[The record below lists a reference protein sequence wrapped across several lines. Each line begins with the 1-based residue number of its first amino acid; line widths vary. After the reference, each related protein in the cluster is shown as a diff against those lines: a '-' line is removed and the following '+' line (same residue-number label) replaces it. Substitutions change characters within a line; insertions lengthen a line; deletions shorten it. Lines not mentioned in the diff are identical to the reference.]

1 MCQFASSWFK
11 GSHSTWLEYSV
22 EKDAAYCLCCYLF
35 KNEFVYEPTGDF
47 YASKGFRGWNKALER
62 FRLHVDKVNS
72 VLHKCY
78 NKMLDLSNRR
88 QSIQVVL
95 DKHSEK
101 SKSEYRMRLEA
112 LINVARLLL
121 YYGLPFRGHD
131 ESESSSNQGYFLGFL
146 RWHGDNHP
154 DVGKV
159 ILEKAPQNDTLTCH
173 MIQKDIVNAC
183 TKETLKV
190 IIARS
195 VTKMERVLQ
204 APDTAKVTV
213 ADSVPGSD
221 ERVIIISS
229 SSRKL
234 SGRTNCN
241 HCNESQVTRE
251 ENEGMEPHYIVL
263 PKMLSKDNLVGCIS
277 GRKGDVIQRLRSET
291 WDSIR
296 GLPDWRTLH
305 YMSYAHKLML
315 VKITLWHL
323 SSIHPNPIRS
333 AHLSPLLYARVVSQI
348 LHFQLLINTLWNSTA
363 PLAFTSALPFPI
375 VLLTKQGK
383 FLCPSFS
390 PYAIHSL
397 PAPTKYSTCGILFR
411 DLALLLDGAAK
422 FSKVLTI
429 SYYCA
434 RDKVATKIIM
444 LKILALLYYGL
455 SWIPGRTRGSYSLAT
470 SIRSDSGEHTRI
482 LEVRLPET
490 AEMRACFSPRLCG
503 QVARVQLGRAPIC
516 RRQVTDDLPN
526 REETP
531 FTALAPPVFKGE
543 GYHIWATRMEAYME
557 ANDLWE
563 AVEEEYEIPPC
574 LKIQPWS
581 R

>member
-1 MCQFASSWFK
+1 MRQFASSWFK

-35 KNEFVYEPTGDF
+35 KNEFVYETTGDF

-101 SKSEYRMRLEA
+101 SKR
-112 LINVARLLL
+112 
-121 YYGLPFRGHD
+121 
-131 ESESSSNQGYFLGFL
+131 FL

-159 ILEKAPQNDTLTCH
+159 ILEKAPQNDALTCH

-190 IIARS
+190 IIARWS

-204 APDTAKVTV
+204 APDTVCHVLCQYKRIGRMLREETQAKVTV

-251 ENEGMEPHYIVL
+251 ENEGMEPHYIGL
-263 PKMLSKDNLVGCIS
+263 PKMLSK

-323 SSIHPNPIRS
+323 SSIHPKRNTFPRFGSS
-333 AHLSPLLYARVVSQI
+333 AGWSSEVQQSAYH
-348 LHFQLLINTLWNSTA
+348 QLLLCSRQSGFQNYNA
-363 PLAFTSALPFPI
+363 
-375 VLLTKQGK
+375 QGQ
-383 FLCPSFS
+383 S
-390 PYAIHSL
+390 PMDSS
-397 PAPTKYSTCGILFR
+397 P
-411 DLALLLDGAAK
+411 D
-422 FSKVLTI
+422 
-429 SYYCA
+429 
-434 RDKVATKIIM
+434 M
-444 LKILALLYYGL
+444 LILALLYYGL

-470 SIRSDSGEHTRI
+470 SIRSDSGELTRI
-482 LEVRLPET
+482 LEVRLHAFDSFVSESQ
-490 AEMRACFSPRLCG
+490 F
-503 QVARVQLGRAPIC
+503 
-516 RRQVTDDLPN
+516 DN
-526 REETP
+526 
-531 FTALAPPVFKGE
+531 FH
-543 GYHIWATRMEAYME
+543 Y
-557 ANDLWE
+557 
-563 AVEEEYEIPPC
+563 
-574 LKIQPWS
+574 
-581 R
+581 